1 MKVFVIGKT
10 AREQAFIEQI
20 SKSKRCEGIFCAP
33 ANPAIA
39 AFASCVNIAM
49 SDISSM
55 LEFAFEN
62 QVDLTV
68 VFDEDLISRG
78 IVNIFQDA
86 GLRIFAPTREAAQIA
101 LSRAFAKKF
110 LYKQKV
116 PILKYGVFDKE
127 NSALDFLKKSTYPV
141 FIKTDVKKND
151 DAFYC
156 TTFGKAK
163 KKLDEIFDN
172 DPQRIV
178 IEEYIEGQEFTVS
191 VLTDGYQVLPL
202 GYVKKIFDSSF
213 GEEISFTPVAQI
225 TAAIENIIAQKIIFP
240 VIDALQAQKNPYV
253 GFLSLKFLVCS
264 DGAIYALDFSASLN
278 VDEAVLFFQ
287 MIDDDLLDIVY
298 IASEGALEDF
308 YSSIN
313 ISDDVLVASIIS
325 APNANMVVEG
335 IEKLDADGIALYYN
349 DVGMN
354 INYEISTNGKNAFYM
369 TSAAATLTKSIENL
383 KENMRILN
391 FR

>member
-20 SKSKRCEGIFCAP
+20 SKSKRCEEIFCAP

-86 GLRIFAPTREAAQIA
+86 GLRIFAPTSDAAQIA
-101 LSRAFAKKF
+101 LSRAFFKKF

-127 NSALDFLKKSTYPV
+127 NSALDFLKKATYPV
-141 FIKTDVKKND
+141 VIKTDVKKNED
-151 DAFYC
+151 VFYC
-156 TTFGKAK
+156 LTFSQAK
-163 KKLDEIFDN
+163 QKLDEIFDMES
-172 DPQRIV
+172 QKIV
-178 IEEYIEGQEFTVS
+178 IEEYVEGQEFAIS

-202 GYVKKIFDSSF
+202 GYTRRIYDNDLKQ
-213 GEEISFTPVAQI
+213 EISCTPVAQI
-225 TAAIENIIAQKIIFP
+225 TAEIENTIAQKIIFP
-240 VIDALQAQKNPYV
+240 VIDALQAQKKPYV

-264 DGAIYALDFSASLN
+264 DGSIYALDF
-278 VDEAVLFFQ
+278 EAGLGSQ
-287 MIDDDLLDIVY
+287 DATLLLQLIKDDLLDIVY
-298 IASEGALEDF
+298 VASEGALEDF
-308 YSSIN
+308 YSN
-313 ISDDVLVASIIS
+313 IDIAQDAVAGTRIS
-325 APNANMVVEG
+325 APNAGMIVEG
-335 IEKLDADGIALYYN
+335 IEELDSDDIALYYN